1 MTKSPYINHA
11 IDLSLAEGNLVQE
24 ISDGWSNL
32 EQVIFFSKKMS
43 PELRVKIKS
52 ESPTLRYFSTDR
64 TPHNKADE
72 GFICDEYKV
81 AISYPK

>member
-1 MTKSPYINHA
+1 MTKSPYIDHA

-24 ISDGWSNL
+24 ISNGWSNL

-52 ESPTLRYFSTDR
+52 EVPTLRYFSTDR

>member
-24 ISDGWSNL
+24 ISNGWSNL

-52 ESPTLRYFSTDR
+52 EVPALRYFSTDR

>member
-11 IDLSLAEGNLVQE
+11 INLSLLEGNSVQE
-24 ISDGWSNL
+24 VYDGWSTL
-32 EQVIFFSKKMS
+32 EQVVFFKKMS
-43 PELRVKIKS
+43 PELSVKIRLELPS
-52 ESPTLRYFSTDR
+52 LRYFSTDR

-81 AISYPK
+81 AVSYPK